1 MKEFIDEFKH
11 LEKICNEIYSE
22 QHGVTLYINDME
34 LNSGYASRIVPDWD
48 KDIAYLKRVR
58 HIRNNLVHES
68 DEVVDYDSSDIEFMK
83 TFYQK
88 IITQQDPL
96 ALLRK
101 NASKSIKPQK
111 SNSIKESTYI
121 KHSVVVDDER
131 EDKPINQE
139 LFWGLVLAGLII
151 LLLILIFVL

>member
-22 QHGVTLYINDME
+22 QHGVTHYINDME
-34 LNSGYASRIVPDWD
+34 LKSGYASRIVPDWD
-48 KDIAYLKRVR
+48 KDIGYLKRVR

-83 TFYQK
+83 IFYQK

-101 NASKSIKPQK
+101 NATKPIKPQVH
-111 SNSIKESTYI
+111 NSLRENIVT
-121 KHSVVVDDER
+121 KHPVVVNDER
-131 EDKPINQE
+131 EESSINQNVI
-139 LFWGLVLAGLII
+139 WGLVLAGLII
-151 LLLILIFVL
+151 LLLLLIFVL